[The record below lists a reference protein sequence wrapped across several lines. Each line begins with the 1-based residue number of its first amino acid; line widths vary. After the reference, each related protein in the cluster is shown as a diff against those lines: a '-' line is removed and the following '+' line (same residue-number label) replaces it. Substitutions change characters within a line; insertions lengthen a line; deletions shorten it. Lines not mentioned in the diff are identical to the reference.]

1 MRITSYY
8 LIHNWLQEINHPK
21 KDDWDFIGKAERWNF
36 KNFGIGYCSLTKF
49 LDFLDLQRLE
59 RRDVN
64 YLSKL
69 RKEIFKRDNYTCQY
83 CNKVGGILECDHV
96 IPYSKG
102 GSNDITNLI
111 TACRKCNRQKKDK
124 SVEEFI
130 TWKLNKL

>member
-1 MRITSYY
+1 MRITNYQ

-49 LDFLDLQRLE
+49 LDYLDSQRLE
-59 RRDVN
+59 KRDVN

>member
-1 MRITSYY
+1 MKK
-8 LIHNWLQEINHPK
+8 LIIK
-21 KDDWDFIGKAERWNF
+21 F
-36 KNFGIGYCSLTKF
+36 KNGTQTSIVVAEHFSREQAF
-49 LDFLDLQRLE
+49 
-59 RRDVN
+59 
-64 YLSKL
+64 
-69 RKEIFKRDNYTCQY
+69 EIFKRDNYTCQY

-111 TACRKCNRQKKDK
+111 TSCRKCNRQKKDK